1 MPDLAAHLDK
11 LTGSGALS
19 EPRVQ
24 GALERI
30 LERYGEVIPQH
41 QTGDGPCDI
50 FLPAR
55 RVVIEVKE
63 RTGKGKT
70 PAAGPDLPGSQ
81 PGETQRQQVE
91 RYVRALRRKEQL
103 ALWGDLPDANT
114 PWIGALTDGVRW
126 WAWEWP
132 AARDDEF
139 AREHEPLN
147 ERSFCRGGGGH
158 TPKCSR
164 SACNAPR
171 RQGMDPRQPG

>member
-1 MPDLAAHLDK
+1 MPELDRHLDK
-11 LTGSGALS
+11 LTGSGALR
-19 EPRVQ
+19 EPQVQ

-41 QTGDGPCDI
+41 QTGDGPCDV

-63 RTGKGKT
+63 RAGKGKT
-70 PAAGPDLPGSQ
+70 PAVGPDLPGSQ
-81 PGETQRQQVE
+81 SGETQFQQVE

-103 ALWGDLPDANT
+103 SLWGDLPDANT

-132 AARDDEF
+132 AARSDEF
-139 AREHEPLN
+139 VREHEPLH
-147 ERSFCRGGGGH
+147 ERSFYAGGGGNSQ
-158 TPKCSR
+158 PSR
-164 SACNAPR
+164 SAC
-171 RQGMDPRQPG
+171 DPARGQRMGAREPC